1 MRGGW
6 GAVRAGNAGVPAP
19 WAEAVCSLPSP
30 LSARGLG
37 PGRCH
42 PATRGGPGG
51 SAARGR
57 RGWRG
62 LGGRASGGRG
72 LRAERRRLGSAPGKV
87 WTWETPSPPAPPRGG
102 GTRGPGAGTRAP
114 PAAGGSRAPPT
125 PPRAACRATPAGQG
139 GLPPGR
145 ASLSSAAIQPPL
157 TRHPALL
164 PRGAARG
171 SPSPAASGRCVG
183 REPRRGRA
191 GESGARRPPRRSR
204 RESGR
209 ERGSRGGVCA
219 RVCERESEGERGS
232 ERAGARECACLTR
245 GEVCKGRIPSF
256 LPQPLVETRRMQRP
270 PGRSASPRLAAGGR
284 RAGTPKPGSPGP
296 RPRIAPLPRRRGP
309 ASQSHPR
316 PRPRNPRGAAPLL
329 LPTAVVR
336 EGSAPRR
343 GAVALPAWQ
352 LSPETPSLRSDLSP
366 LDFTASSV
374 PRFLRTRRGARLQ
387 RRGGRRRRWGLGFSS
402 GRPWLAAQK
411 APPSPPPLH

>member
-1 MRGGW
+1 MGGCERRERL
-6 GAVRAGNAGVPAP
+6 GPGPR
-19 WAEAVCSLPSP
+19 AEAVRPLPSP
-30 LSARGLG
+30 RSARGLG

-62 LGGRASGGRG
+62 LGGLAGGGRG

-114 PAAGGSRAPPT
+114 PAAGGSRAPH

-145 ASLSSAAIQPPL
+145 ASLPSAAIRLPL

-270 PGRSASPRLAAGGR
+270 PGRSAAPRRAAGGR

-309 ASQSHPR
+309 ASPSHPR
-316 PRPRNPRGAAPLL
+316 PRPRNPRGAVPLL
-329 LPTAVVR
+329 LPTADAR

-343 GAVALPAWQ
+343 GAVSLLAWQ
-352 LSPETPSLRSDLSP
+352 LSPETPSLRSDPSP
-366 LDFTASSV
+366 LDFTASRV
-374 PRFLRTRRGARLQ
+374 PRFLRTTKGAGFQRRGAQERVGVRFLQ
-387 RRGGRRRRWGLGFSS
+387 R
-402 GRPWLAAQK
+402 PPLAGCPESTS
-411 APPSPPPLH
+411 APPALALTL

>member
-1 MRGGW
+1 MD
-6 GAVRAGNAGVPAP
+6 VGN
-19 WAEAVCSLPSP
+19 SLP
-30 LSARGLG
+30 AR
-37 PGRCH
+37 P
-42 PATRGGPGG
+42 
-51 SAARGR
+51 
-57 RGWRG
+57 
-62 LGGRASGGRG
+62 
-72 LRAERRRLGSAPGKV
+72 AERRGHAGAGRGHPGSPCGGRLARP
-87 WTWETPSPPAPPRGG
+87 PPALRCL
-102 GTRGPGAGTRAP
+102 PGH
-114 PAAGGSRAPPT
+114 SRRP
-125 PPRAACRATPAGQG
+125 G

-145 ASLSSAAIQPPL
+145 ASLPSAAIRPPL

-183 REPRRGRA
+183 REPRRGLA

-270 PGRSASPRLAAGGR
+270 PGRSAAQRRAAGGR

-309 ASQSHPR
+309 ASQSHRR
-316 PRPRNPRGAAPLL
+316 PRPRNPRGAVPLL
-329 LPTAVVR
+329 LPTADAR

-343 GAVALPAWQ
+343 GAVSLPAWQ
-352 LSPETPSLRSDLSP
+352 LSPETPSLRSDPSP
-366 LDFTASSV
+366 LDFTASRV
-374 PRFLRTRRGARLQ
+374 PRFLRATRGARLQ
-387 RRGGRRRRWGLGFSS
+387 RRGAQERVGLGFSS

-411 APPSPPPLH
+411 APPRPPPPH